1 MGEFKVHRV
10 KFFNYMPSGIRC
22 MAYNSSTDKLAL
34 ARLDGSIEIFNISN
48 NYFQEKVIPG
58 NDSRS
63 IEAICWVGHDRLFTA
78 SLSGEVM
85 EVDLQKL
92 CPKYKLHAFGG
103 PIWSMSCNAEE
114 SHLAVGC
121 EDGSVKVFE
130 ILPEKIQFERNLD
143 RQKGRILSISW
154 HKSGALI
161 AAGTID
167 MIRIFDVKSGHA
179 VQRILVDRGAAACR
193 NWECVVWSIAYL
205 SDNTVVSADS
215 TGKVQFW
222 DTEKGTLIKSYL
234 ISKCDV
240 LSLSVSEEEDSI
252 LAGTSEGTVVQFQWL
267 PTTIENGDYQWVRTR
282 TFKHHTH
289 DVRAV
294 VETRTALISGGLD
307 THLVFRPLL
316 DKVEE
321 KSYDTAL
328 RKVTFPHRK
337 LVCCAKKHNLLMF
350 QYPDQLEVWK
360 LGGTDVKSIQEDKL
374 PVTRKPEKLLQLKR
388 KGSDHICCSAIS
400 QCGNWIAY
408 STVSSIRLYQLQ
420 YDSNRVNIKKVQNL
434 PKVLYSA
441 HQLQFSADSSKLFI
455 ASAQAAVHV
464 LSIFET
470 ECKHLHTFH
479 PKSDVSEPVHLL
491 SASANGRWLAA
502 ASQNCEINI
511 YDLKKLKHHCGV
523 PVYSANPS
531 AMEIHPETDNLLIV
545 YSDRQIFEFSITEKQ
560 YTDWSRKVQKEGLH
574 SHWFERDTP
583 VTHVAFNPRKPSQI
597 MLHDMYMLCIIDKSL
612 PLPDRKMPLY
622 NQLILKNLTDDERKR
637 QSHAFKICKN
647 YQHLLY
653 ADLLDEEWMVVI
665 ERPIIEIISQLP
677 APVRQKKFGT

>member
-1 MGEFKVHRV
+1 MQWDGRNLKVHIKRKNLESYWTHHYQLSDSVQKCAKIYIRQCRVNARLRMGEFKVHRV

-420 YDSNRVNIKKVQNL
+420 YDSNRVNIKK
-434 PKVLYSA
+434 
-441 HQLQFSADSSKLFI
+441 
-455 ASAQAAVHV
+455 
-464 LSIFET
+464 
-470 ECKHLHTFH
+470 
-479 PKSDVSEPVHLL
+479 
-491 SASANGRWLAA
+491 
-502 ASQNCEINI
+502 
-511 YDLKKLKHHCGV
+511 HHCGV

-612 PLPDRKMPLY
+612 
-622 NQLILKNLTDDERKR
+622 
-637 QSHAFKICKN
+637 
-647 YQHLLY
+647 HLLY